1 MSAAVHPDTS
11 RPEAGRPDAGR
22 ADAGRAAR
30 IREVL
35 RLAQPPLG
43 RFTPGLV
50 WGMLSAAAAVS
61 LLAVSG
67 WLIVSASIVD
77 SLVPLSIA
85 VVGVRFFAVSRAVT
99 RYLERLSGHDAALRQ
114 LATTRADMVRRLI
127 PLSPAG
133 LGRTDRGKVLSA
145 LVDDVE
151 NLQNLPLRVVQPL
164 GVSGLVAVGAVV
176 FIAFVSPIAALTLLA
191 CLIVAGAAAI
201 GMGWLFGSRAEALV
215 SDRRAD
221 LSAALVDYF
230 GSLDVFLA
238 YGAEPQ
244 ARGRVTAADAALRR
258 VVTRASL
265 AQATAAGVVSAVAGA
280 ASVWAVA
287 AASPGL
293 ATGAI
298 DGPWLAV
305 VVLVPMVVFEVFGAV
320 PIAAASWRS
329 VRSSA
334 ARIVDVLP
342 ERMPDELRSDAGD
355 DAAPTGVPAL
365 RLRDVT
371 ASWPGGA
378 PALRGVSLDL
388 EPGERV
394 LVAGPSGAGKSS
406 LAAVLVGFLRAEGSY
421 LVGDVDASS
430 LAGPALR
437 SVVGLCEQSPQLF
450 DEDIRQN
457 LLFARDTATDDELLA
472 VLARVGLAEWV
483 QERGGLDARV
493 GDRGALVSGGQ
504 AQRLALTRALLR
516 GFPVLVLDEP
526 TAGVDPDASDALL
539 RDLLGAAGQQSV
551 LLISHIAPPAGSVDR
566 VVRLEGGRTV

>member
-1 MSAAVHPDTS
+1 MTASTRS
-11 RPEAGRPDAGR
+11 I
-22 ADAGRAAR
+22 R

-35 RLAQPPLG
+35 RLAQPPFG
-43 RFTPGLV
+43 RFLPGLI
-50 WGMLSAAAAVS
+50 WGVLSAAAAVS

-114 LATTRADMVRRLI
+114 LARTRADIVRRLT

-133 LGRTDRGKVLSA
+133 LGATDRGRVLTA

-164 GVSGLVAVGAVV
+164 GVAALVAVGAVG
-176 FIAFVSPIAALTLLA
+176 FIAFVSPPAALALAACLLIAA
-191 CLIVAGAAAI
+191 VAAI
-201 GMGWLFGSRAEALV
+201 GLGWVFGSRAEAQI
-215 SDRRAD
+215 SARRAD

-230 GSLDVFLA
+230 GSLDVLLA
-238 YGAEPQ
+238 YGAEEQ
-244 ARGRVTAADAALRR
+244 ARARIAAADTALRR
-258 VVTRASL
+258 VVDRASL
-265 AQATAAGVVSAVAGA
+265 AQAVAAGVVSAVAGA
-280 ASVWAVA
+280 ASVWALA
-287 AASPGL
+287 AAAPGL
-293 ATGAI
+293 GDGSI

-305 VVLVPMVVFEVFGAV
+305 AVLVPMVVFEIFGAV

-334 ARIVDVLP
+334 ERIVDVLP
-342 ERMPDELRSDAGD
+342 ERMPEELRTDAGEELEIVGT
-355 DAAPTGVPAL
+355 PSVRMRGVRA
-365 RLRDVT
+365 D
-371 ASWPGGA
+371 WPGGA
-378 PALRGVSLDL
+378 PALRGVDLDL
-388 EPGERV
+388 RTGERV

-406 LAAVLVGFLRAEGSY
+406 LAAALVGFLRVDGEY
-421 LVGDVDASS
+421 LIDGRP
-430 LAGPALR
+430 AGTLSGPTLR
-437 SVVGLCEQSPQLF
+437 RVIGLCEQSPQLF

-457 LLFARDTATDDELLA
+457 LLFARDTATDAELHD
-472 VLARVGLAEWV
+472 VLDRVGLGDWV
-483 QERGGLDARV
+483 RARGGLDARV

-504 AQRLALTRALLR
+504 AQRIALARALLR

-539 RDLLGAAGQQSV
+539 RDLLRAAGEQSV
-551 LLISHIAPPAGSVDR
+551 LLISHVAPPVGTVDR

>member
-1 MSAAVHPDTS
+1 MSAAVQPDTS
-11 RPEAGRPDAGR
+11 RPEAGRP
-22 ADAGRAAR
+22 DAGRAAR

-230 GSLDVFLA
+230 GSLDVLLA

-244 ARGRVTAADAALRR
+244 ARQRVTAADAALRR

-365 RLRDVT
+365 RLRDVA

-472 VLARVGLAEWV
+472 ALARVGLGEWV

-504 AQRLALTRALLR
+504 AQRLALARALLR

-539 RDLLGAAGQQSV
+539 RDLLGAAREQSV
-551 LLISHIAPPAGSVDR
+551 LLISHIAPPDGSVDR

>member
-1 MSAAVHPDTS
+1 MSAAVRPGTS
-11 RPEAGRPDAGR
+11 RPDAGR
-22 ADAGRAAR
+22 PDAGRAAR

-43 RFTPGLV
+43 RFTPGLI

-230 GSLDVFLA
+230 GSLDVLLA

-244 ARGRVTAADAALRR
+244 ARERVTAADAALRR

-355 DAAPTGVPAL
+355 DAAPTGVP
-365 RLRDVT
+365 RCGCVM
-371 ASWPGGA
+371 
-378 PALRGVSLDL
+378 
-388 EPGERV
+388 
-394 LVAGPSGAGKSS
+394 
-406 LAAVLVGFLRAEGSY
+406 
-421 LVGDVDASS
+421 
-430 LAGPALR
+430 
-437 SVVGLCEQSPQLF
+437 
-450 DEDIRQN
+450 
-457 LLFARDTATDDELLA
+457 
-472 VLARVGLAEWV
+472 
-483 QERGGLDARV
+483 
-493 GDRGALVSGGQ
+493 
-504 AQRLALTRALLR
+504 
-516 GFPVLVLDEP
+516 
-526 TAGVDPDASDALL
+526 
-539 RDLLGAAGQQSV
+539 
-551 LLISHIAPPAGSVDR
+551 
-566 VVRLEGGRTV
+566 

>member
-1 MSAAVHPDTS
+1 MSAAVRPGTS
-11 RPEAGRPDAGR
+11 RPDAGR
-22 ADAGRAAR
+22 PDAGRAAR

-43 RFTPGLV
+43 RFTPGLI

-230 GSLDVFLA
+230 SSLDVLLA

-244 ARGRVTAADAALRR
+244 ARERVTAADAALRR

-342 ERMPDELRSDAGD
+342 ERMPVELRSDAGD

-504 AQRLALTRALLR
+504 AQRLALARALLR

-539 RDLLGAAGQQSV
+539 RDLLGAAGEQTV

>member
-1 MSAAVHPDTS
+1 MSAPADTRGTDS
-11 RPEAGRPDAGR
+11 T
-22 ADAGRAAR
+22 RAAR
-30 IREVL
+30 IRAVL
-35 RLAQPPLG
+35 RLAQPPLA
-43 RFTPGLV
+43 RFAPGLL
-50 WGMLSAAAAVS
+50 WGVLSAAAAVS

-114 LATTRADMVRRLI
+114 LANTRADMVRRLI

-133 LGRTDRGKVLSA
+133 LGRTDRGEVLSA

-164 GVSGLVAVGAVV
+164 AVAGLVALGAVG
-176 FIAFVSPIAALTLLA
+176 FIAFVSPVAALTLAA
-191 CLIVAGAAAI
+191 CLLVAAAVAI
-201 GMGWLFGSRAEALV
+201 GMGWLFGSRAESLV
-215 SDRRAD
+215 SARRAD

-230 GSLDVFLA
+230 GSLDVLLA
-238 YGAEPQ
+238 YGAESQ
-244 ARGRVTAADAALRR
+244 ARERVREADAALRR

-265 AQATAAGVVSAVAGA
+265 AQAISAGVVSAVAGA
-280 ASVWAVA
+280 ASVWALA

-293 ATGAI
+293 VTGAI

-342 ERMPDELRSDAGD
+342 ERMPDELRTDDGADVDLAGT
-355 DAAPTGVPAL
+355 PTL
-365 RLRDVT
+365 RLRDVR

-378 PALRGVSLDL
+378 PALRGIDLDL
-388 EPGERV
+388 RPGERV

-406 LAAVLVGFLRAEGSY
+406 LAAALVGFLRVEGSY
-421 LVGDVDASS
+421 LLGDVDACSM
-430 LAGPALR
+430 AGPALR
-437 SVVGLCEQSPQLF
+437 RVVGLCEQSPQLF

-457 LLFARDTATDDELLA
+457 LLFARETATDDELLDL
-472 VLARVGLAEWV
+472 LARVGLDAWV
-483 QERGGLDARV
+483 HERGGLDARV
-493 GDRGALVSGGQ
+493 GDRGVLVSGGQ
-504 AQRLALTRALLR
+504 AQRIALARALLR

-539 RDLLGAAGQQSV
+539 RDLLGAAGEQSV

-566 VVRLEGGRTV
+566 IVRLEGGRTV

>member
-11 RPEAGRPDAGR
+11 RPDVGRP
-22 ADAGRAAR
+22 DAGRAAR

-43 RFTPGLV
+43 HFTPGLV

-230 GSLDVFLA
+230 GSLDVLLA

-244 ARGRVTAADAALRR
+244 ARERVTAADAALRR

-342 ERMPDELRSDAGD
+342 ERMPVELRSDAGD

-371 ASWPGGA
+371 ASWPGGT

-421 LVGDVDASS
+421 LIGDVDASS

-504 AQRLALTRALLR
+504 AQRLALARALLR

-539 RDLLGAAGQQSV
+539 RDLLGAAGEQSV
-551 LLISHIAPPAGSVDR
+551 LLISHIAPPDGSVDR
-566 VVRLEGGRTV
+566 IVRLEGGRTV

>member
-1 MSAAVHPDTS
+1 MSAP
-11 RPEAGRPDAGR
+11 
-22 ADAGRAAR
+22 ADNARTDSTGAASTRAAR
-30 IREVL
+30 IRAVL
-35 RLAQPPLG
+35 RLAQPPLA
-43 RFTPGLV
+43 RFAPGLI
-50 WGMLSAAAAVS
+50 WGVLSAAAAVS

-114 LATTRADMVRRLI
+114 LASTRADMVRRLI

-133 LGRTDRGKVLSA
+133 LGRTDRGEVLSA

-164 GVSGLVAVGAVV
+164 AVAGLVALGAVG
-176 FIAFVSPIAALTLLA
+176 FIAFVSPIAALTLLV
-191 CLIVAGAAAI
+191 CLAVAAAAAI

-215 SDRRAD
+215 SARRAD

-230 GSLDVFLA
+230 GSLDVLLA
-238 YGAEPQ
+238 YGAEAQ
-244 ARGRVTAADAALRR
+244 ARERVTVADAALRR

-265 AQATAAGVVSAVAGA
+265 AQAIAAGVVSAVAGA
-280 ASVWAVA
+280 ASVWALA

-293 ATGAI
+293 VTGAI

-342 ERMPDELRSDAGD
+342 ERMPDELRTDDGT
-355 DAAPTGVPAL
+355 DAAIAGTPTL
-365 RLRDVT
+365 HLRDVR
-371 ASWPGGA
+371 ASWPGGT
-378 PALRGVSLDL
+378 PALRGVDLDL
-388 EPGERV
+388 RPGERV

-406 LAAVLVGFLRAEGSY
+406 LAAALVGFLRVEGSY
-421 LVGDVDASS
+421 LLGDVDASS

-437 SVVGLCEQSPQLF
+437 RVVGLCEQSPQLF

-457 LLFARDTATDDELLA
+457 LLFARETATDDELLD
-472 VLARVGLAEWV
+472 VLARVGLDAWV
-483 QERGGLDARV
+483 HERGGLDARV

-504 AQRLALTRALLR
+504 AQRIALARGLLR

-539 RDLLGAAGQQSV
+539 RDLLGAAGDQSV
-551 LLISHIAPPAGSVDR
+551 LLISHIAPPDGSVDR
-566 VVRLEGGRTV
+566 VVRLEGGRTG